1 MSAEAAAPAVMSNA
15 ARRAAVLAEM
25 EKRLKDIWP
34 DGDLPAR
41 SAHSF
46 DDLEAVATRTG
57 DAVAREL
64 MEGALAQVLTLP
76 EGEIPRRCP
85 ECGLAFDR
93 KKKRRTVATIRGPV
107 RFERDYLYCEKCRRG
122 FFPR

>member
-64 MEGALAQVLTLP
+64 MEGALA
-76 EGEIPRRCP
+76 
-85 ECGLAFDR
+85 
-93 KKKRRTVATIRGPV
+93 
-107 RFERDYLYCEKCRRG
+107 
-122 FFPR
+122 